1 MNFWNAQTGGSQ
13 QKTPSSTQTQVSRE
27 TVKPVQSAPPPV
39 QSAPPPSAQARG
51 AAATAFRRFDK
62 DGSGYITRDEA
73 HSVLSK
79 YLGFS
84 AAQSKAMLD
93 DCDVNNDGKLSYR
106 EFAEFYDKIKAK

>member
-1 MNFWNAQTGGSQ
+1 MNFWNAQTGGGQ
-13 QKTPSSTQTQVSRE
+13 QETPPSTQTQTTRE
-27 TVKPVQSAPPPV
+27 TVKPVQSVPA
-39 QSAPPPSAQARG
+39 PSAQASG
-51 AAATAFRRFDK
+51 AAAAAFRRFDR

-93 DCDVNNDGKLSYR
+93 DCDVNSDGKLSYR
-106 EFAEFYDKIKAK
+106 EFAEFYDRIKAK